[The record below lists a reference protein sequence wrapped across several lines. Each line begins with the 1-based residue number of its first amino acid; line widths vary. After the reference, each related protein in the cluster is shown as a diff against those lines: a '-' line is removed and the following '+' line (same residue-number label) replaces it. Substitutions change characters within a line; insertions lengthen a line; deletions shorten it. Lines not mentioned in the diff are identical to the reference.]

1 MTMAPGEITGLLVK
15 IRQGDPQAEGQLWDR
30 LYPELHRLAERC
42 CRNERDGH
50 TLSPTALINEAYL
63 ELVDQSAKEWQS
75 RAHFVAVAAQ
85 VMRRVLVDYARR
97 HQAGKRGGGNRQF
110 SFNEELTLIPE
121 RADQVIALDEALG
134 RLAAFDPQQSRI
146 VELRFFGGLSE
157 KETAELLGLG
167 VRTVTRGWN
176 MAKAWLYGQLKAQAG
191 SG

>member
-15 IRQGDPQAEGQLWDR
+15 MRQGDRQAERQLWDR
-30 LYPELHRLAERC
+30 LYPELHRLAEGS

-50 TLSPTALINEAYL
+50 TLSPTALVNEAYL
-63 ELVDQSAKEWQS
+63 ELVEQSEKQWQN
-75 RAHFVAVAAQ
+75 RVHFVAVAAQ
-85 VMRRVLVDYARR
+85 VMRRVLVDYARI
-97 HQAGKRGGGNRQF
+97 HQAAKRGGGSGNRQF
-110 SFNEELTLIPE
+110 SFNEELMLIPQ

-157 KETAELLGLG
+157 RETAELLGLG

-176 MAKAWLYGQLKAQAG
+176 MAKAWLYSQLKA
-191 SG
+191 